1 MRVFHLVPE
10 STFFSSFSKLIGNY
24 FLPKEHFFWTFGKV
38 INSNFPKGSK
48 GFKYTGGIL
57 ELLKGL
63 IVFIYYSNKADK
75 IVVHGLFRSE
85 FTLLLLLMPWLH
97 KRCHWVIWG
106 GDLYS
111 YNHEA
116 RFIRVLKTL
125 LISRIGYLLTYLPD
139 DLEKARKWYKAK
151 GKHYECLMY
160 ESNVF
165 IENSMNVKPCS
176 TSKKILVGN
185 SSDPSNN
192 HSDIFEFL
200 EGFENIRLYIPLT
213 YGCRKNALYIREL
226 ATRKFQQSA
235 IPIMDNMPYEEYLAL
250 LADIEFA
257 IFYHPRQQAMGNT
270 INLLGLGKK
279 VFLRKGTSQWQLFET
294 LGIKVYDA
302 EGIELNLSQDDLK
315 LLSDNRVK
323 VSEYFSKEKLIEQY
337 RAIFDEKR

>member
-1 MRVFHLVPE
+1 
-10 STFFSSFSKLIGNY
+10 
-24 FLPKEHFFWTFGKV
+24 
-38 INSNFPKGSK
+38 
-48 GFKYTGGIL
+48 
-57 ELLKGL
+57 
-63 IVFIYYSNKADK
+63 
-75 IVVHGLFRSE
+75 
-85 FTLLLLLMPWLH
+85 
-97 KRCHWVIWG
+97 
-106 GDLYS
+106 
-111 YNHEA
+111 
-116 RFIRVLKTL
+116 
-125 LISRIGYLLTYLPD
+125 
-139 DLEKARKWYKAK
+139 
-151 GKHYECLMY
+151 MY

-165 IENSMNVKPCS
+165 IDNSMNVKPCS

-192 HSDIFEFL
+192 HSDIFDFL

-213 YGCRKNALYIREL
+213 YGCRKNAQHIREL

-235 IPIMDNMPYEEYLAL
+235 IPIMDNMPYEKYLAL

-279 VFLRKGTSQWQLFET
+279 VFLRKGTSQWQLFEM

-302 EGIELNLSQDDLK
+302 ESIELNLSQDDLK